1 VFGIEIGGRRTA
13 PKLMLQRMIPI
24 NKLERKIEY
33 RLRAHKRLVR
43 AFVALVT
50 NAVMCLMVIASA
62 RVFEILINYYG
73 RDLKFF
79 TTVPFRRILD
89 GLDILIITV
98 FAISALAAFVKI
110 SRVDE
115 PD

>member
-1 VFGIEIGGRRTA
+1 
-13 PKLMLQRMIPI
+13 MLQRIIPI

-33 RLRAHKRLVR
+33 RLRAHKRVVR

-73 RDLKFF
+73 GDLKFF
-79 TTVPFRRILD
+79 TAVPFRRV
-89 GLDILIITV
+89 LDILIITV
-98 FAISALAAFVKI
+98 FAISALAALVKI

>member
-1 VFGIEIGGRRTA
+1 
-13 PKLMLQRMIPI
+13 MISI
-24 NKLERKIEY
+24 NKLERIIEY
-33 RLRAHKRLVR
+33 RLRAHKRVVR

-62 RVFEILINYYG
+62 RVFEILINYLYG

-79 TTVPFRRILD
+79 IAVPFRRIID
-89 GLDILIITV
+89 GLDYLIITV
-98 FAISALAAFVKI
+98 FVISALAALVKI